1 MGKYFTIEELTKTNT
16 GLDNTPNEQITSNLN
31 ELIEVLD
38 GLREAWTSLCNIN
51 KWGAASIVVNSGYR
65 SEAVNK
71 AVGGSKTSSHKTG
84 WAVDIEPRNQR
95 NKEFYEFC
103 KDYFNN
109 NNILFDQLIN
119 EKPRNGIPS
128 WIHLGLYNSKGE
140 QRHQI
145 FTLV

>member
-16 GLDNTPNEQITSNLN
+16 GLDNTPNEQITNNL
-31 ELIEVLD
+31 EILIKVLD
-38 GLREAWTSLCNIN
+38 EIREHWTILCKKNN
-51 KWGAASIVVNSGYR
+51 WGSPSIIVNSGYR
-65 SEAVNK
+65 SEEVNK

-103 KDYFNN
+103 KDYLNN
-109 NNILFDQLIN
+109 NNIMFDQLIN

-128 WIHLGLYNSKGE
+128 WVHLGLYNSKGE